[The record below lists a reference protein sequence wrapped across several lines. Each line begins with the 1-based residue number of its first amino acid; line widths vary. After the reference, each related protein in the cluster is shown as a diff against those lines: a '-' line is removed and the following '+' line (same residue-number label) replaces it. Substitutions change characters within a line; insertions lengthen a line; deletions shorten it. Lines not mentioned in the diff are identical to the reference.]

1 MGVRAEAMAS
11 KFDERCRELTK
22 VVEGLSEAD
31 WKKVTSAEK
40 WPVGV
45 VAHHVAMAYGS
56 VADLVRVIAAGQ
68 AVPPRTME
76 MVHENNAKHAKEH
89 ANAGKAETLA
99 LLKANGA
106 KAAGIVRGLGDAELD
121 RSAPV
126 LTGMPPFTAA
136 QVIERILINHTD
148 EHMGSIKATIGARQ

>member
-1 MGVRAEAMAS
+1 MGARAEAMAG
-11 KFDERCRELTK
+11 KFDERYRELSK
-22 VVEGLSEAD
+22 LVEGLSEAD

-45 VAHHVAMAYGS
+45 VAHHLAVAYGS
-56 VADLVRVIAAGQ
+56 VADLVRVVAAGQ
-68 AVPPRTME
+68 AVPPRTMD
-76 MVHENNAKHAKEH
+76 MVHDNNARHAKEH
-89 ANAGKAETLA
+89 AGTGKAETLA
-99 LLKANGA
+99 LLKTNGA

-121 RSAPV
+121 RSAAV

-148 EHMGSIKATIGARQ
+148 EHMGSMKATIGAK

>member
-1 MGVRAEAMAS
+1 MGARAEAMAG
-11 KFDERCRELTK
+11 KFDERYRELSK
-22 VVEGLSEAD
+22 LVEGLSEAD

-45 VAHHVAMAYGS
+45 VAHHLAMAYGS
-56 VADLVRVIAAGQ
+56 
-68 AVPPRTME
+68 VPPRTME

-89 ANAGKAETLA
+89 ANAGKAETLT
-99 LLKANGA
+99 LLKANGV
-106 KAAGIVRGLGDAELD
+106 KVAGVVRGLGDAELD

-126 LTGMPPFTAA
+126 LTGMPPFTTA

-148 EHMGSIKATIGARQ
+148 EHMGSIKATIGAK

>member
-1 MGVRAEAMAS
+1 MGARAEAMAG
-11 KFDERCRELTK
+11 KFDDRYRELSK
-22 VVEGLSEAD
+22 LVEKLSDTD
-31 WKKVTSAEK
+31 WKKVTAAEK

-45 VAHHVAMAYGS
+45 VAHHLAMAYGS
-56 VADLVRVIAAGQ
+56 VADLVRVVAAGQ
-68 AVPPRTME
+68 AVPPRTMD
-76 MVHENNAKHAKEH
+76 MIHEGNAKHAKEH

-121 RSAPV
+121 RSTPV
-126 LTGMPPFTAA
+126 LTGMPPFTTA

-148 EHMGSIKATIGARQ
+148 EHMGSIKATIGAK